1 MNVDTLSVKKLFSS
15 IFIGVMLSM
24 LLITIIIF
32 YITSSEIV
40 LMTGVIFIFCSLIWI
55 TILTWGFGKRLSL
68 FTSELCKILDN
79 MISNDEIPK
88 KDEDSDTMF
97 ARINHRL
104 NRLYQIMHENNCKV
118 SKERQELQT
127 LVSDISHQVKTPIS
141 NLKMVADT
149 LLTKSMTEAERIE
162 FTKDI
167 CNQTNK
173 LYFLFQAL
181 VKTSRLETGVI
192 RLEKKTSRLYDTVAQ
207 ALSGIIYTAEEKNIT
222 VTVNCPET
230 LVYCIV
236 DI

>member
-15 IFIGVMLSM
+15 IFIGVILSM

-40 LMTGVIFIFCSLIWI
+40 LMIGVIFIFCSLIWI

-173 LYFLFQAL
+173 L
-181 VKTSRLETGVI
+181 
-192 RLEKKTSRLYDTVAQ
+192 
-207 ALSGIIYTAEEKNIT
+207 
-222 VTVNCPET
+222 
-230 LVYCIV
+230 
-236 DI
+236 

>member
-15 IFIGVMLSM
+15 IFIGVILSM

-40 LMTGVIFIFCSLIWI
+40 LMIGVIFIFCSLIWI

-192 RLEKKTSRLYDTVAQ
+192 RLEKKTS
-207 ALSGIIYTAEEKNIT
+207 IE
-222 VTVNCPET
+222 
-230 LVYCIV
+230 
-236 DI
+236 

>member
-15 IFIGVMLSM
+15 IFIGVILSM

-40 LMTGVIFIFCSLIWI
+40 LMIGVIFIFCSLIWI

-207 ALSGIIYTAEEKNIT
+207 ALSGIIYT
-222 VTVNCPET
+222 
-230 LVYCIV
+230 
-236 DI
+236 

>member
-15 IFIGVMLSM
+15 IFIGVILSM

-40 LMTGVIFIFCSLIWI
+40 LMIGVIFIFCSLIWI